1 MVQNGT
7 ISEEKTEATSHFS
20 ETLTILEILS
30 PTPVYVK
37 LPKWYRLVL
46 TKRYR
51 FGSLTVFLPQ
61 FFLDQDGNLQAKGC
75 YEIETYMRSG

>member
-1 MVQNGT
+1 MVRNGT
-7 ISEEKTEATSHFS
+7 ILEEKTEAASRFS
-20 ETLTILEILS
+20 ETLTISEILS

-37 LPKWYRLVL
+37 LPKRYRLVL

-61 FFLDQDGNLQAKGC
+61 FF
-75 YEIETYMRSG
+75 